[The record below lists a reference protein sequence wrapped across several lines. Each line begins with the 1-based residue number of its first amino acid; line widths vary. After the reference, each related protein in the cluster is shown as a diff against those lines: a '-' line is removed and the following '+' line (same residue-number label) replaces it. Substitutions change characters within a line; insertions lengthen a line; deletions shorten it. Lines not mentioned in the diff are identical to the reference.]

1 MHEFSICRSLID
13 QVEDVAREHRATA
26 IKVIVVG
33 LGPLSGIQPDELR
46 QTFPL
51 VSAGTIADGAR
62 LQIRNHPLQ
71 WRCLD
76 CGEPSQT
83 MTPTDRCGQCH
94 SDNLQL
100 LGGDKIVLEHVE
112 VAT

>member
-1 MHEFSICRSLID
+1 MHEFSICRSLVD
-13 QVEDVAREHRATA
+13 QVEAVAREHRATA
-26 IKVIVVG
+26 IKAIVVG

-46 QTFPL
+46 QAFPL
-51 VSAGTIADGAR
+51 ASAGTIAGEAR
-62 LQIRNHPLQ
+62 LQIRSHPLQ

-76 CGEPSQT
+76 CGEACET
-83 MTPTDRCGQCH
+83 MTPTDRCGRCR

-100 LGGDKIVLEHVE
+100 LSGDKIVLEHVE